1 MLINV
6 KNLKKNVKLS
16 HELKVN
22 NVNKKKK
29 SKMTRIKKK
38 FKDAEFKDNFNIY
51 NNNKK
56 KKEKKFN
63 KKLTNVKRSYNN
75 NAQTLFLKKR

>member
-1 MLINV
+1 MLINI
-6 KNLKKNVKLS
+6 KNFKKNVKLS

-29 SKMTRIKKK
+29 SKIIKIKKK
-38 FKDAEFKDNFNIY
+38 FKDVKSENDLNVY

-63 KKLTNVKRSYNN
+63 KKLTNVKRFYNN
-75 NAQTLFLKKR
+75 NV